1 MAEAAF
7 DQGQDPL
14 GPHLL
19 RSGSGCSRQA
29 WTRPFLWR
37 DAARRCT
44 FLRVPAR
51 CCSWPQ
57 WPWHSISKPRAT
69 KRGSGH
75 GVCSR
80 DRLPG
85 VPASLIHVMHNQR
98 ASVRIPASSA
108 KNLTGG
114 NKINGAS
121 NGKET
126 VEFCHA
132 TRAASV
138 LADSRGLVSSRGSCC
153 CAVCASSLRHENVP
167 CPGGAQHRRSV
178 SSRASKQN
186 CTGQNQK
193 NGAEIVQKDP
203 VLNPTAEIHFTEGS
217 QGNSCVGVNGFTKLK
232 WFSAA
237 FGGAGAGP
245 HASLGHPGGMPDFP
259 HRTPVLAPRRGA
271 TSHHA

>member
-29 WTRPFLWR
+29 RTRPFLWR

-51 CCSWPQ
+51 CYSWPQ

-69 KRGSGH
+69 KRRSGH

-114 NKINGAS
+114 NNINGAS

-126 VEFCHA
+126 VKFCHA

-193 NGAEIVQKDP
+193 TVQK
-203 VLNPTAEIHFTEGS
+203 
-217 QGNSCVGVNGFTKLK
+217 
-232 WFSAA
+232 
-237 FGGAGAGP
+237 
-245 HASLGHPGGMPDFP
+245 
-259 HRTPVLAPRRGA
+259 
-271 TSHHA
+271 

>member
-29 WTRPFLWR
+29 RTRPFLWR

-44 FLRVPAR
+44 FLRVPAP
-51 CCSWPQ
+51 CYSWPQ
-57 WPWHSISKPRAT
+57 WPWYSISKPRAT
-69 KRGSGH
+69 KRGSGR

-80 DRLPG
+80 DRLPE
-85 VPASLIHVMHNQR
+85 VPASLIHVMPSQR

-108 KNLTGG
+108 KNLTGR
-114 NKINGAS
+114 NNINGAS

-126 VEFCHA
+126 VKFCHA

-153 CAVCASSLRHENVP
+153 CAVCASSLRHENLP

-193 NGAEIVQKDP
+193 TVQKWCRNGA
-203 VLNPTAEIHFTEGS
+203 VLNNNSIEEKYPWRVHRQHPIGLSPDNRFQQRKSTWIRQVLQTAS
-217 QGNSCVGVNGFTKLK
+217 
-232 WFSAA
+232 
-237 FGGAGAGP
+237 
-245 HASLGHPGGMPDFP
+245 
-259 HRTPVLAPRRGA
+259 
-271 TSHHA
+271 